1 MMMPEQADRAIGPLH
16 IRLCDGFA
24 VTLPGLVSLDL
35 KSRKAAAVIGY
46 LALKQGRAETRERLA
61 GLLWSENAEDQA
73 RGSLRQCLRQIR
85 IASDQADCD
94 LVTAD
99 QEKVSLADIEVE
111 IDLVAAYDHLA
122 EGSVPAALAEG
133 GINPERLLYGYE
145 DLDPSFG
152 SWLRVMREKWHG
164 LFIQRLENLVVSNLS
179 SDKRAQAAQALLA
192 LDATHELAIREL
204 MRHKAETGNPASALK
219 VFDAFK
225 EKLSSDYDLEPDQ
238 ETLDLVGA
246 VQTGMAARG
255 SSLAAGPKPAQQL
268 HIKPIVFL
276 EAVETGAAEASRHVA
291 AGLRHMLLA
300 SLARFRHWVVID
312 SGYSSGAA
320 AGMSGEH
327 FAYCLHVAAVDAA
340 ERTGLTVKLVEAENK
355 RVVWSEFLFVG
366 RDEWP
371 TVGER
376 IVRSLAAAFDIYLS
390 ADRLQR
396 AQNIEHGNIVAFDR
410 WMKGVFL
417 LEKFE
422 PDAEGEA
429 ERHFRDVIVMSPEF
443 GPAHASLAG
452 IYNSRHIVFPGIRR
466 NREREEYAL
475 RLAHKAVELEPLDA
489 RCQVTLGWSLALTN
503 RFRQAEL
510 AFELAEELNPSD
522 PALLMSAAHGTAICG
537 NIRVAKE
544 RAGRA
549 MQTHPHASNFFH
561 AILSHIH
568 FQSGDYRQSIISAE
582 KGGEFLTPLFGWKA
596 AAHAFLGE
604 IDEAKSAAKR
614 LLSAARH
621 TWRGTGPADERS
633 IAAWFLDIFPFATEA
648 KREKLQEGL
657 TLAGLP
663 AVVELKPV
671 PQRQKPR
678 V

>member
-1 MMMPEQADRAIGPLH
+1 MMMPDRADRASMPVH

-24 VTLPGLVSLDL
+24 VTLPDLAPLDL
-35 KSRKAAAVIGY
+35 KSRKAAALIAY
-46 LALKQGRAETRERLA
+46 LALKPGRSETRERLA
-61 GLLWSENAEDQA
+61 GLLWGENGETQA

-85 IASDQADCD
+85 IAADAAECEI
-94 LVTAD
+94 LEAD
-99 QEKVSLADIEVE
+99 QDKVSLIEANVE
-111 IDLVAAYDHLA
+111 IDMMSAYEELGH
-122 EGSVPAALAEG
+122 GNVSPALAEG
-133 GINPERLLYGYE
+133 GVVPERLLYGYE
-145 DLDPSFG
+145 DIDPSFG
-152 SWLRVMREKWHG
+152 SWLFVMREKWHG
-164 LFIQRLENLVVSNLS
+164 LFIQRLESLAVSDLS
-179 SDKRAQAAQALLA
+179 PDRRAQAAQALLA
-192 LDATHELAIREL
+192 LDPTHELAIREL
-204 MRHKAETGNPASALK
+204 MRHKAEAGNPASALR
-219 VFDAFK
+219 VFDAFR
-225 EKLSSDYDLEPDQ
+225 EKLSNDYDLQPDK

-246 VQTGMAARG
+246 VQTGMAGRQSGGGAEGAR
-255 SSLAAGPKPAQQL
+255 PPEQL
-268 HIKPIVFL
+268 HMKPVVFL
-276 EAVETGAAEASRHVA
+276 DAVETGTAEASRHIA

-312 SGYSSGAA
+312 SGYSAEAASGL
-320 AGMSGEH
+320 SREQ
-327 FAYCLHVAAVDAA
+327 FAYALHVAAVDAG
-340 ERTGLTVKLVEAENK
+340 ERIGLTVKLVEAENK

-366 RDEWP
+366 NDEWP

-376 IVRSLAAAFDIYLS
+376 IVKSLAAAFNIYLS

-396 AQNIEHGNIVAFDR
+396 AQNIERGNILAFDR

-417 LEKFE
+417 LEKFD

-429 ERHFRDVIVMSPEF
+429 ERHFRDVIVMAPEF

-466 NREREEYAL
+466 NLDREEYAL

-489 RCQVTLGWSLALTN
+489 RCQVTLGWSLALTK

-537 NIRVAKE
+537 NVKVAKE
-544 RAGRA
+544 RAARA

-582 KGGEFLTPLFGWKA
+582 KGGEFLVPLFGWKA
-596 AAHAFLGE
+596 AAHAFLGQKE
-604 IDEAKSAAKR
+604 EAR
-614 LLSAARH
+614 DAARRLVGAARQS
-621 TWRGTGPADERS
+621 WRGTGPADERA
-633 IAAWFLDIFPFATEA
+633 IVAWFLDIFPFAAES
-648 KREKLQEGL
+648 KRERLKEGL
-657 TLAGLP
+657 AIAGLP
-663 AVVELKPV
+663 VVSESQPH
-671 PQRQKPR
+671 QRQKPS